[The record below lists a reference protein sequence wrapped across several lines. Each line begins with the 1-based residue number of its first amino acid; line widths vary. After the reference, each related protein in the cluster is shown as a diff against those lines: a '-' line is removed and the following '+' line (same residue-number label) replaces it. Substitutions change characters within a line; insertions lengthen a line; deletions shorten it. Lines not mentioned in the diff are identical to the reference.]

1 MKGAIIF
8 KTHYGA
14 TRNYA
19 EMLSGE
25 LNIPVI
31 PAAAVNSETISQYD
45 YLLIGTPVYIGK
57 LLLKKFLHL
66 YAGELKTKKIFLF
79 VVCGDTVSDEAAQQ
93 QIISNNVPEII
104 VPNTRVFFLRGKVIF
119 KELSLQHK
127 IMLRLGAMMQR
138 SPEKKHEMSTDFNDV
153 KKENVR
159 ALADVVKELTSN
171 QKQAMPG

>member
-8 KTHYGA
+8 KSHYGA
-14 TRNYA
+14 TRKYA

-25 LNIPVI
+25 FNIPVI
-31 PAAAVNSETISQYD
+31 PAAAVNSDIICQYD

-57 LLLKKFLHL
+57 LLLKKFLQL
-66 YAGELKTKKIFLF
+66 YASELSTKKLFLF
-79 VVCGDTVSDEAAQQ
+79 IVCGDACSDEVVQH

-104 VPNTRVFFLRGKVIF
+104 VPNTRVFFLRGKVVF

-127 IMLRLGAMMQR
+127 ILLRLGAMMQK

-159 ALADVVKELTSN
+159 ALADAIKEFTSN
-171 QKQAMPG
+171 QKQAISN

>member
-8 KTHYGA
+8 KSHYGA
-14 TRNYA
+14 TRQYA

-25 LNIPVI
+25 LDIPVI
-31 PAAAVNSETISQYD
+31 PAAAVNTEIISQYD
-45 YLLIGTPVYIGK
+45 YLLLGSPVYIGK

-66 YAGELKTKKIFLF
+66 YAGELRTKKLFLF
-79 VVCGDTVSDEAAQQ
+79 IVCGDAGSDEVVQH

-127 IMLRLGAMMQR
+127 ILLRLGAMIQR

-153 KKENVR
+153 KKENVK
-159 ALADVVKELTSN
+159 ALADVIKEFTSN
-171 QKQAMPG
+171 QKQAIRS